1 MMKSPIS
8 SDLASMAHAT
18 IDRTAPKFDRVEE
31 ELRGAAASAADGTQ
45 VLQESAVRA
54 TEDTVRK
61 ARSFIESNPLVTAGI
76 ALATGALLGALV
88 RR

>member
-1 MMKSPIS
+1 MMKTPIS
-8 SDLASMAHAT
+8 NELASMAHAT

-31 ELRGAAASAADGTQ
+31 ELRGAAARAADGTR
-45 VLQESAVRA
+45 VWQESAVQA
-54 TEDTVRK
+54 TEDNVRK

-76 ALATGALLGALV
+76 ALATGALLGALI